1 MCGICGVVSFEPD
14 DALDNKIIKQ
24 MTDSLRHR
32 GPDDEGYY
40 QDTQAALGMRRLS
53 IIDLLTG
60 QQPIANETEKV
71 WVVYNGEIYNFRQLR
86 AELEQRGHV
95 FKTNTDTEIIVHAYE
110 EYGEACVRHFN
121 GMFALAVWDAPNRR
135 LFLARDRVGIKPL
148 YYWVNGNKIV
158 FGSELKALVQH
169 PDVPRRVDPAALDLF
184 LSLEYIPAPRTIYAG
199 ICKLLPGH
207 TLVFEPGKLKLSQY
221 WDVPYSPIT
230 ADEEACTEALAEL
243 IQDAVR
249 IRLVSDVPL
258 GAFLSGGIDSST
270 VVAYMSQFSSEP
282 VQTFSIGFEDDT
294 YNELPYAEAVARRFE
309 TDHHFQVLN
318 PNIADLA
325 ESLVRHQGEPFADT
339 SIFPTYL
346 VSKLARDSVKVVLSG
361 DGGDELFAGYDTYL
375 AERLYRYYGWLPSL
389 LRQQMLPSLAN
400 RIPPQPAKKGIVN
413 KFKRMVEGGALD
425 PALQHAR
432 WMIFL
437 DNEEKRLL
445 YQPELRATLD
455 GKFTEALLAGYFDQS
470 ARFDRLAQQQYV
482 DIKTYLA
489 DDILT
494 KVDRMSMAV
503 SLEAR
508 VPLLDY
514 RIVEFAMNL
523 PSHMK
528 LNGARTKVILRRV
541 AQSLVPEMV
550 LEKPKQGFSIPMK
563 HWLRSSLKTLM
574 LDLLSP
580 ASLQQAGFFNSHTVS
595 AWVQEHLDGRV
606 NHSHRLWALMAFELW
621 RRTQPVTV

>member
-199 ICKLLPGH
+199 ISKLLPGH

-221 WDVPYSPIT
+221 WDVPYNPIT

-325 ESLVRHQGEPFADT
+325 ESLVRHQDEPFADT

-595 AWVQEHLDGRV
+595 VWVQEHLDGRV